1 MNKEL
6 LKKSVEKFLNNVIL
20 KGKDLEYTMEFSDN
34 VWLDDTIE
42 VVVHVVLDY
51 LKLATDSRYES
62 LIDNLESEID
72 SVNKYLGL
80 EDGKVFPFFTWS
92 YKNYQP
98 LLDEI
103 DNVEEDFEKY
113 FSKLY
118 PDENYRD
125 YGFYL
130 SLKTP
135 EEGSPDFGIYFGSEE
150 DYDHLDEVDDL
161 ITKLISDEK
170 LLGDLVDKYSIEYPN
185 EF

>member
-1 MNKEL
+1 MNREL
-6 LKKSVEKFLNNVIL
+6 LYKSVEKFLNNVVL
-20 KGKDLEYTMEFSDN
+20 KGKDLEYTMKFSDN

-42 VVVHVVLDY
+42 VVVDVVLDY

-62 LIDNLESEID
+62 LIDNLESDIE

-80 EDGKVFPFFTWS
+80 EDGKVFPFFTWG

-118 PDENYRD
+118 PEENYRD

-130 SLKTP
+130 SLKMP
-135 EEGSPDFGIYFGSEE
+135 EEGSPDFGLYFGSEKN
-150 DYDHLDEVDDL
+150 YDHLDEVDDL
-161 ITKLISDEK
+161 IAKLISEEK
-170 LLGDLVDKYSIEYPN
+170 LLGELVHKYSIEYPN